1 MSCQAPRLCDLNMR
15 GVTILHPLVQWL
27 NLVLFHWRLFS
38 MLSTEQ
44 LISHVIYLVLNDNGF
59 LKH

>member
-1 MSCQAPRLCDLNMR
+1 MR
-15 GVTILHPLVQWL
+15 GVTTLHPLLQWL
-27 NLVLFHWRLFS
+27 NSVSFHWRLFS
-38 MLSTEQ
+38 RLNTEQ